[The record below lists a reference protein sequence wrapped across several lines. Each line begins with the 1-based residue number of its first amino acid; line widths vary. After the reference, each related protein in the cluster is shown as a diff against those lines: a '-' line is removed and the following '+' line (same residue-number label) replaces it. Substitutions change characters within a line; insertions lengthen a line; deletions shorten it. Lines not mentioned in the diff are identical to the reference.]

1 MNTSTNPAKPL
12 ALILGATGSFGSVM
26 AAELAAQ
33 GWQVRAL
40 QRDPVDAKKQLPSL
54 PVEWVAGDAMQ
65 ADDVAR
71 AAEGVS
77 LIVHA
82 VNPPGYQRWRELAL
96 PMLENSIAAARQQ
109 DARLVLP
116 GVVYNY
122 GPDAGTLV
130 ADSAPQNPL
139 TRKGQVR
146 VDMENLLAESGVR
159 VLIVR
164 AGDYFGGRGMSAWF
178 QYIFKAGKPL
188 RSMMYLGQ
196 HDVLHE
202 WAYLPDMVRA
212 TVQLLAHEQELERF
226 ERFNFAG
233 YQLTGKD
240 FIAAVRAV
248 SGHADL
254 PVRSLP
260 WFLMKIAAPFASLPR
275 ELLEMR
281 YLWQRPLLLDGTRL
295 NAMLGDFERTPML
308 DALRISLTEMGC
320 LNEAVPQYSN

>member
-1 MNTSTNPAKPL
+1 MKTSIDSVKPL
-12 ALILGATGSFGSVM
+12 ALILGVTGSFGSVM
-26 AAELAAQ
+26 AAELIAK

-40 QRDPVDAKKQLPSL
+40 QRDPVAAKQQLPSL
-54 PVEWVAGDAMQ
+54 DVEWVAGDAMQ

-82 VNPPGYQRWRELAL
+82 VNPPRYQRWRELAL
-96 PMLENSIAAARQQ
+96 PMLDNSIASALKQ

-122 GPDAGTLV
+122 GPDAGELV
-130 ADSAPQNPL
+130 AESAPQHPL
-139 TRKGQVR
+139 TLKGQVR
-146 VDMENLLAESGVR
+146 VEMEEHLAQSGVR
-159 VLIVR
+159 TLIVR
-164 AGDYFGGRGMSAWF
+164 AGDFFGGRGMSAWF
-178 QYIFKAGKPL
+178 QHIFKAGKPL

-202 WAYLPDMVRA
+202 WAYLPDMARA

-226 ERFNFAG
+226 ERFHFSG
-233 YQLTGKD
+233 YQITGKE

-248 SGHADL
+248 SGRPHL
-254 PVRSLP
+254 TIRSLP
-260 WFLMKIAAPFASLPR
+260 WFLVKIAALFASLPL

-281 YLWQRPLLLDGTRL
+281 YLWQRPLLLDGTKL
-295 NAMLGDFERTPML
+295 NAMLVDFERTPML
-308 DALRISLTEMGC
+308 DALRASLTDMGC
-320 LNEAVPQYSN
+320 LDETIPQYSF